1 LRLVLD
7 TCVIVSAFRSKSGA
21 SYRLLELFDEDRYRL
36 VATPTLFKE
45 YETVLSRPEQVAV
58 HQLSPWQLDE
68 ALKDLASR
76 LLPVKI
82 YFQWRP
88 QLRDADDELVLEAA
102 INGFADALVT
112 HNVRDFLPAA
122 NHFGIEVIT
131 PGRIIKERFTR

>member
-1 LRLVLD
+1 MRLVLD
-7 TCVIVSAFRSKSGA
+7 TSVIVSAFRSKSGA
-21 SYRLLELFDEDRYRL
+21 SYRLLELFDEDRYHL

-58 HQLSPWQLDE
+58 HRLSPRQLDA
-68 ALKDLASR
+68 ALKDIASR
-76 LLPVKI
+76 LLPVKV

-102 INGFADALVT
+102 INGLADALVT

-122 NHFGIEVIT
+122 SNFGIEVMT

>member
-1 LRLVLD
+1 MRLVLD
-7 TCVIVSAFRSKSGA
+7 TSVIVSAFRSKSGA

-45 YETVLSRPEQVAV
+45 YETVLSRPEQSAV
-58 HQLSPWQLDE
+58 HRLSPRQLDA
-68 ALKDLASR
+68 ALKDIASR
-76 LLPVKI
+76 LLPVKV

-102 INGFADALVT
+102 INGLADALVT

-122 NHFGIEVIT
+122 SNFGIGVMT
-131 PGRIIKERFTR
+131 PGRIIKERFSR

>member
-1 LRLVLD
+1 VRLVLD
-7 TCVIVSAFRSKSGA
+7 TCVIISAFRSKSGA

-58 HQLSPWQLDE
+58 HRLSPHQLDE

-102 INGFADALVT
+102 INGLADALVT
-112 HNVRDFLPAA
+112 YNLRDFQPAA
-122 NHFGIEVIT
+122 NNFGIEVMT